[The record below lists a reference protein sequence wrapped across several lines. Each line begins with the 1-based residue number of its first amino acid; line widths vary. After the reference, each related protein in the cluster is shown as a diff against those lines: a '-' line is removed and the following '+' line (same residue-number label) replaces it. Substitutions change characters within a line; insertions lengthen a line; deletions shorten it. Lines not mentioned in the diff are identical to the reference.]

1 MLGTVNR
8 GGIDNGIP
16 SNIGVIKTFC
26 QNEKVALSKGTKQIA
41 LNVPFDLDKL
51 VGVIVLYG
59 GYICGQPML
68 DNAGNYNSEFGLSFL
83 INTGSKSLNIY
94 SAGSY
99 SERDLKILFFYE

>member
-1 MLGTVNR
+1 MIGKVYG

-16 SNIGVIKTFC
+16 SNIGNIKVFC
-26 QNEKVALSKGTKQIA
+26 QKEKIALSKGTTQIT
-41 LNVPFDLDKL
+41 LKIPFELDKL

-68 DNAGNYNSEFGLSFL
+68 DNTGNYNNQFGLSFS
-83 INTGSKSLNIY
+83 INTNTKTLNIY

-99 SERDLKILFFYE
+99 TERDLKVLLFYE